1 MKILAFDSWTPG
13 SKYLS
18 TLSRY
23 LVEQGYPAIKLLH
36 VESILKFSTPKSQS
50 HVFINKDTAIV
61 NGVECIDYS
70 VYGGSIYDAIKAEN
84 PDVLLMLSVSHMAN
98 RVAVAACKR
107 LGIPVYYIMHGELA
121 DAQQCKEIKELSR
134 DANKNN
140 HILKLKKLHK
150 YTSLT
155 WQYYLA
161 SKSAKDSVDLYK
173 QLLSDSFSFIWTPL
187 PHSSLEVD
195 RALVFSN
202 ADVKKASSRFRLPE
216 NKIKVVGNLRS
227 CDGLYDDRE
236 DKTISPPLTEPY
248 VLYVDQSFVD
258 SGFITLEK
266 YQEMLQGITDV
277 CAPLGFQVLCKMH
290 PRANPENYKKFNVE
304 GVKLDFKSN
313 LTNSILGS
321 RVILGHYSTALRES
335 LQLGKTALCL
345 NYFGDIRDKNIFI
358 NGEAASCKS
367 FDEFKNH
374 FINEVE
380 QENTTTNNNFKIP
393 SEKDKLEIIDNVVR
407 ELNSGCMK

>member
-1 MKILAFDSWTPG
+1 MKVLAFDSWTPG

-134 DANKNN
+134 DANKKN

-161 SKSAKDSVDLYK
+161 SKSLSESLGLYTQIIK
-173 QLLSDSFSFIWTPL
+173 DSFSFIWTPL
-187 PHSSLEVD
+187 PHRSLEVD
-195 RALVFSN
+195 KALVFSQSDIGKVS
-202 ADVKKASSRFRLPE
+202 ARFRLSE
-216 NKIKVVGNLRS
+216 SKVSVVGNLRT
-227 CDGLYDDRE
+227 CDGLYE
-236 DKTISPPLTEPY
+236 AKVGSAAPPIDKPY
-248 VLYVDQSFVD
+248 ILYMDQSFVD
-258 SGFITLEK
+258 SGFISIEK
-266 YQEMLQGITDV
+266 YESMLRDV
-277 CAPLGFQVLCKMH
+277 SRVARDKGYKVLCKMH
-290 PRANPENYKKFNVE
+290 PRANLTNYEKLNIE
-304 GVKLDFKSN
+304 GVYLDFESSLESCISN
-313 LTNSILGS
+313 SSL
-321 RVILGHYSTALRES
+321 VLGHYSSALKDCEKY
-335 LQLGKTALCL
+335 GKYVVCL
-345 NYFGDIRDKNIFI
+345 HFYGDIRDKDLIESDFIF
-358 NGEAASCKS
+358 SCQS
-367 FDEFKNH
+367 L
-374 FINEVE
+374 
-380 QENTTTNNNFKIP
+380 
-393 SEKDKLEIIDNVVR
+393 DKLSYSIEQALNKPKLFYDNESNLHDCDVILESVFL
-407 ELNSGCMK
+407 ELKRPDL